1 MRKCV
6 VAIGHQPTGDMGAVS
21 PDGTTR
27 EWPYNNDIARILP
40 LLTTK
45 AEVVVVTRKS
55 FAELPGQINAHK
67 PDFCVE
73 LHFNAVDDAK
83 AHGTETLFWYA
94 SCNGNRL
101 AETFQAQMLEALKLR
116 NRGTKPVASAKAR
129 GGHYLSKTVCPA
141 VLVEPGF
148 ITNDTDRRA
157 LIERKIE
164 LARAYAAA
172 IDEYARTL

>member
-6 VAIGHQPTGDMGAVS
+6 VAIGHQPSGDMGAVS

-55 FAELPGQINAHK
+55 LAELPGQINALK

-73 LHFNAVDDAK
+73 LHFNAHDSTSAN
-83 AHGTETLFWYA
+83 GTETLFWA
-94 SCNGNRL
+94 SSRLGNRL
-101 AETFQAQMLEALKLR
+101 AETFQAHMLKALKLR
-116 NRGTKPVASAKAR
+116 NRGTKAVGSERER
-129 GGHYLSKTVCPA
+129 GGTFLRRTACPA
-141 VLVEPGF
+141 ALVEPGF
-148 ITNDTDRRA
+148 MSSDVDRRA